1 MKIQRLFVTFVMLT
15 MFIVPLH
22 SEDNLGSL
30 EEQIGELQE
39 QIRQLE
45 EQRRLLDQQAKHW
58 KDQPEPGGGAAA
70 AVEKK
75 SSLLDVTD
83 RGISVESAQ
92 DDFRLRF
99 RGYFQIDNR
108 TYLEAAPS
116 AVDTFLLR
124 RIRPVVELTV
134 FKNFDFRIMPD
145 FAGSSTNLQDAYFNW
160 TLAPEFQIRAGKM
173 KSPIGLER
181 LQSATALPFT
191 ERGFPTAMVP
201 NRDIGFML
209 RGLVLQERLEYGVG
223 LFDGGKDGSSV
234 DSDTNDG
241 KDLVLRLFAQPFA
254 RATDHPLAGLGVGIA
269 GTYGQHEAP
278 PTSYRTTGQQ
288 VFFRFNTGVVND
300 GRLWR
305 LAPQA
310 YYYRGPF
317 GILGEWTLSSQ
328 QLRNDTQQAEVRNV
342 AWQMVTSYVL
352 TGEDSSYGGVRP
364 RRNLEFGQN
373 SWGAF
378 EVVARVGRIDIDDNA
393 FPFFA
398 SSSGNAERVTNVGVG
413 LNWYLNSN
421 IKFAIDYETN
431 LMSGGGSFKD
441 EHTLFNRIQFGF

>member
-1 MKIQRLFVTFVMLT
+1 LYIHSCSKPKPKRISVKIQRLFVTFVMLT

-145 FAGSSTNLQDAYFNW
+145 FAGSSTNLQD
-160 TLAPEFQIRAGKM
+160 
-173 KSPIGLER
+173 
-181 LQSATALPFT
+181 
-191 ERGFPTAMVP
+191 
-201 NRDIGFML
+201 
-209 RGLVLQERLEYGVG
+209 
-223 LFDGGKDGSSV
+223 
-234 DSDTNDG
+234 
-241 KDLVLRLFAQPFA
+241 
-254 RATDHPLAGLGVGIA
+254 
-269 GTYGQHEAP
+269 
-278 PTSYRTTGQQ
+278 
-288 VFFRFNTGVVND
+288 
-300 GRLWR
+300 
-305 LAPQA
+305 
-310 YYYRGPF
+310 
-317 GILGEWTLSSQ
+317 
-328 QLRNDTQQAEVRNV
+328 
-342 AWQMVTSYVL
+342 
-352 TGEDSSYGGVRP
+352 
-364 RRNLEFGQN
+364 
-373 SWGAF
+373 
-378 EVVARVGRIDIDDNA
+378 
-393 FPFFA
+393 
-398 SSSGNAERVTNVGVG
+398 
-413 LNWYLNSN
+413 
-421 IKFAIDYETN
+421 
-431 LMSGGGSFKD
+431 
-441 EHTLFNRIQFGF
+441 